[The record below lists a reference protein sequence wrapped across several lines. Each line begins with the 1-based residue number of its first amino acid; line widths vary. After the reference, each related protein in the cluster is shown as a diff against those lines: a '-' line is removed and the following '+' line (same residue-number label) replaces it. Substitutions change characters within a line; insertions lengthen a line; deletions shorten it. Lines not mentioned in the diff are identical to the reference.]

1 MKYCSKCRIEYS
13 DKFAFCKK
21 CGQKLEIYQQ
31 QSQVKS
37 SNTELVNNSGNK
49 NDSKRWMIIGAVII
63 VLLAFF
69 LIDGNSFMNKG
80 VSGNI
85 PDKGVKYSQIPDSFI
100 AVDLLGRNI
109 YLPKNYIRI
118 KEEEKMLDTSSVNIN
133 YKTKIEKAGVALYGL
148 IDNNGAGENNML
160 KRYNNLRRVSL
171 MNVFKFNNKRIEI
184 MNQAIK
190 LRQDM
195 ATKMENLEKTL
206 EEWNQNIM
214 KKQNELNPDEEINEI
229 KEEEELNI
237 NNDVTGSNDIQK
249 IEEEEEINKKANLT
263 TLGLGNIFGLNKKI
277 PSDGSESNKLPL
289 AKNPLSQSSLVTDS
303 NTLVTSDEP
312 YLTEEQVI
320 NKVKEWIIN
329 GFLIKLQIRLHKSV
343 ANYNNI
349 PEKEKYIYER
359 DIIQGKN
366 QVTSSIENLIETELR
381 STKISDLTE
390 SEMKELKQ
398 YFDGSRAKKL
408 DSGHSSFCSYSLSR
422 ASCCSHWLFCR
433 FISISACEI
442 P

>member
-148 IDNNGAGENNML
+148 IDNNGASENNML
-160 KRYNNLRRVSL
+160 KRYEVVVTFSQSPSFQNLKPHIEEKSFEEAFKGTKNLVSQSADFRL
-171 MNVFKFNNKRIEI
+171 ISKEI
-184 MNQAIK
+184 CK
-190 LRQDM
+190 
-195 ATKMENLEKTL
+195 
-206 EEWNQNIM
+206 
-214 KKQNELNPDEEINEI
+214 
-229 KEEEELNI
+229 
-237 NNDVTGSNDIQK
+237 NNDGHRYLKVVYVVSEKGNPSNSLIIHYAVT
-249 IEEEEEINKKANLT
+249 
-263 TLGLGNIFGLNKKI
+263 
-277 PSDGSESNKLPL
+277 
-289 AKNPLSQSSLVTDS
+289 
-303 NTLVTSDEP
+303 
-312 YLTEEQVI
+312 
-320 NKVKEWIIN
+320 
-329 GFLIKLQIRLHKSV
+329 
-343 ANYNNI
+343 
-349 PEKEKYIYER
+349 
-359 DIIQGKN
+359 
-366 QVTSSIENLIETELR
+366 
-381 STKISDLTE
+381 
-390 SEMKELKQ
+390 
-398 YFDGSRAKKL
+398 YFDGTMYGIFLRTSPETNGKFDNDFDMILKTF
-408 DSGHSSFCSYSLSR
+408 GTKQ
-422 ASCCSHWLFCR
+422 
-433 FISISACEI
+433 
-442 P
+442 